1 MFGKGRL
8 VRTRWSNTVYYDGT
22 MGIAKFDKKEW
33 SYIFYDWAE
42 SCFTVIVSSFIF
54 PMLYGLLSRDL
65 TGASS
70 LYGFLVSGISLTVA
84 VLSPILGTVA
94 DYRGYK
100 KRFFMGFFLVGIVFT
115 FLIGFFPADP
125 DLWWA
130 VLIPYTLASI
140 GYAGT
145 NVFYDSFI
153 VDATSDENMD
163 RVSTTAYAFGYIGGS
178 TIPLI
183 ASIVLLQVLPGM
195 TVDGRLTLLGLS
207 FPYDT
212 ITGFRVTFVMAAFW
226 WLLFAVPFVRNVKQV
241 HGIEPEPSPLRNSF
255 VRLGKTFANIR
266 AYRPVFLFLAAYFLY
281 IDGVHT
287 VISMAV
293 PFATD
298 AIEAVTEDNAT
309 AILLPILLAIQV
321 VAFFFAL
328 LFARLSRIFR
338 TRTLLFVTIAVY
350 CAIAIFAVF
359 VTSVAQF
366 WVLGMMVATS
376 QGAIQSLSR
385 SYFGKIIP
393 KEMANEFFGFYT
405 IFGRFAAVLG
415 PALVGGISLLV
426 FRATGGLEGGTMRFG
441 VLSLVVLFV
450 CGAALFRLSEK
461 GAMKGGH

>member
-1 MFGKGRL
+1 M
-8 VRTRWSNTVYYDGT
+8 
-22 MGIAKFDKKEW
+22 KFDKKEW

-70 LYGFLVSGISLTVA
+70 LYGFLVSTVSLSVA
-84 VLSPILGTVA
+84 ILSPILGTVA

-100 KRFFMGFFLVGIVFT
+100 KRFFMGFFFVGILFT

-125 DLWWA
+125 AFWWV
-130 VLIPYTLASI
+130 VLIPYSLATI
-140 GYAGT
+140 GYSGT

-183 ASIVLLQVLPGM
+183 ISIVLLQILPAQ
-195 TVDGRLTLLGLS
+195 TVDGRLAIFGFSL
-207 FPYDT
+207 PYD
-212 ITGFRVTFVMAAFW
+212 IYTGFRITFFMTAVW
-226 WLLFAVPFVRNVKQV
+226 WLLFALPFVRNVPQV
-241 HGIEPEPSPLRNSF
+241 YGIEPEPSPLRNSF
-255 VRLGKTFANIR
+255 VRLAKTLANIR
-266 AYRPVFLFLAAYFLY
+266 NYKTVFLFLAAYFLY

-298 AIEAVTEDNAT
+298 AIKSVTADNAT
-309 AILLPILLAIQV
+309 EILLPILLAIQV
-321 VAFFFAL
+321 MAFFFAL
-328 LFARLSRIFR
+328 LFAWLSKRFR
-338 TRTLLFVTIAVY
+338 TRTLLFVTIAMY
-350 CAIAIFAVF
+350 CAIAVFAVF
-359 VTSVAQF
+359 ITSVAQF
-366 WVLGMMVATS
+366 WVLGFMVATS

-385 SYFGKIIP
+385 SYYGKIIP

-405 IFGRFAAVLG
+405 VFSRFAAVLG
-415 PALVGGISLLV
+415 PTLVGGISLLV
-426 FRATGGLEGGTMRFG
+426 LRATGGLPGGTMRFG
-441 VLSLVVLFV
+441 VLSLVILFV
-450 CGAALFRLSEK
+450 SGAALFRLSEK
-461 GAMKGGH
+461 SARMEER

>member
-1 MFGKGRL
+1 
-8 VRTRWSNTVYYDGT
+8 
-22 MGIAKFDKKEW
+22 MGIAKFNNKEW

-42 SCFTVIVSSFIF
+42 SCFTVIVSAFIF
-54 PMLYGLLSRDL
+54 PMLYGILSRDL
-65 TGASS
+65 SGASS
-70 LYGFLVSGISLTVA
+70 LYGFLVSAVSLSVA

-100 KRFFMGFFLVGIVFT
+100 KRFFMGFFVVGILFT

-125 DLWWA
+125 ALWWV
-130 VLIPYTLASI
+130 VLIPYSLASI

-183 ASIVLLQVLPGM
+183 ASIVLLQVLPGL
-195 TVDGRLTLLGLS
+195 TVDGRLAVFGLS
-207 FPYDT
+207 FPYDLL
-212 ITGFRVTFVMAAFW
+212 TGFRVTFVLTAFW
-226 WLLFAVPFVRNVKQV
+226 WLLFAIPFVRNVGQV
-241 HGIEPEPSPLRNSF
+241 HGIDPESAPLRNSF
-255 VRLGKTFANIR
+255 VRLGRTFKDIR
-266 AYRPVFLFLAAYFLY
+266 AYKPVFLFLAAYFLY

-287 VISMAV
+287 IISMAV

-298 AIEAVTEDNAT
+298 AIEAVTADNAT
-309 AILLPILLAIQV
+309 EILLPILLAIQV

-328 LFARLSRIFR
+328 IFARLSKIFR
-338 TRTLLFVTIAVY
+338 TRTLLFATIGMY
-350 CAIAIFAVF
+350 CAIAVFAVF

-385 SYFGKIIP
+385 SYYGKIIP
-393 KEMANEFFGFYT
+393 KDMANEFFGFYT

-415 PALVGGISLLV
+415 PTLVGGISLLV
-426 FRATGGLEGGTMRFG
+426 FRSTGGMSGGTMRFG
-441 VLSLVVLFV
+441 VLSLVILFV
-450 CGAALFRLSEK
+450 SGAALFRLSEK
-461 GAMKGGH
+461 GAREGAR